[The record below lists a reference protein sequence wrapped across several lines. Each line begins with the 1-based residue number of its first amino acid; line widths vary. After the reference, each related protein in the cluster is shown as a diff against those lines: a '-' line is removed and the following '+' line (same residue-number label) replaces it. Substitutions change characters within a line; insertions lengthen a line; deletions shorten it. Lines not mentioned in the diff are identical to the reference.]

1 MNEQLRPIPLRA
13 DPRLLALRNVASL
26 VRAVIALAIG
36 KLENRGDER
45 SILKNRW
52 PEDTIAPLIL
62 RAATAPNMLAGTPA
76 LAQTIVAD
84 VIATLGPQNA
94 GARLLQSGLQLQ
106 FDRYATILVPS
117 VQALSTQSSFVG
129 EGAPIPIHNLTTA
142 AASLVPRKIG
152 TGVVLTR
159 EMLEASNSQAIVTD
173 VLLRSVA
180 LAFDVIITFGYPP
193 ALVAKT
199 LAQDIPIVCTG
210 AGDPVATGLAQS
222 LARPGGNLTG
232 VTELAAELSA
242 KRLEILKEAVPNLK
256 KAAMLFNA
264 ADLGMTLRSRAA
276 EAAAKVLNVSVQS
289 LGVREPSDFGDAFAE
304 MTRSPPD
311 AILMVSDTLTGLN
324 RKLVMEFA
332 ANNRLPAMYE
342 FGYLVRDG
350 GLMSYGPNLRET
362 GKIVGDLVARILRG
376 ARPADLPL
384 EQPTHFEFIV
394 NLKTAKSIGFIF
406 PPALLARADEAIE

>member
-1 MNEQLRPIPLRA
+1 MRRREFIAGCCASAAWSLIARAQPQPRTYRVELLASRPIGDSEERRIAIREVLAEQGFVEGRNLLFE
-13 DPRLLALRNVASL
+13 PRWGDFLSENVEAL
-26 VRAVIALAIG
+26 
-36 KLENRGDER
+36 K
-45 SILKNRW
+45 
-52 PEDTIAPLIL
+52 
-62 RAATAPNMLAGTPA
+62 AAR
-76 LAQTIVAD
+76 V
-84 VIATLGPQNA
+84 
-94 GARLLQSGLQLQ
+94 
-106 FDRYATILVPS
+106 
-117 VQALSTQSSFVG
+117 
-129 EGAPIPIHNLTTA
+129 
-142 AASLVPRKIG
+142 
-152 TGVVLTR
+152 
-159 EMLEASNSQAIVTD
+159 
-173 VLLRSVA
+173 
-180 LAFDVIITFGYPP
+180 DVIITFGYPP
-193 ALVAKT
+193 SLAAKT
-199 LAQDIPIVCTG
+199 LAKDIPIVCTG

-289 LGVREPSDFGDAFAE
+289 LGVREPSDFGNAFAE

-342 FGYLVRDG
+342 FGFLVRDG

>member
-1 MNEQLRPIPLRA
+1 MRRREFIAGCCASAAWSLIARAQPQPRTYRVGLLASRPIGDSEERRIAIREVLAEQGFVEGRNLLFE
-13 DPRLLALRNVASL
+13 PRWGNFLSENVEAL
-26 VRAVIALAIG
+26 
-36 KLENRGDER
+36 K
-45 SILKNRW
+45 
-52 PEDTIAPLIL
+52 
-62 RAATAPNMLAGTPA
+62 AAR
-76 LAQTIVAD
+76 V
-84 VIATLGPQNA
+84 
-94 GARLLQSGLQLQ
+94 
-106 FDRYATILVPS
+106 
-117 VQALSTQSSFVG
+117 
-129 EGAPIPIHNLTTA
+129 
-142 AASLVPRKIG
+142 
-152 TGVVLTR
+152 
-159 EMLEASNSQAIVTD
+159 
-173 VLLRSVA
+173 
-180 LAFDVIITFGYPP
+180 DVIITFGYPP
-193 ALVAKT
+193 SLAAKT
-199 LAQDIPIVCTG
+199 LAKDIPIVCTG

-289 LGVREPSDFGDAFAE
+289 LGVREPSDFGNAFAE

-342 FGYLVRDG
+342 FGFLVRDG

-394 NLKTAKSIGFIF
+394 NLKTANSIGFIF

>member
-1 MNEQLRPIPLRA
+1 MRRREFIAGCCASAAWSLIARAQPQPRTYRVGLLASRPIGDSEERRIAIREVLAEQGFVEGRNLLFE
-13 DPRLLALRNVASL
+13 PRWGDFLSENVEAL
-26 VRAVIALAIG
+26 
-36 KLENRGDER
+36 K
-45 SILKNRW
+45 
-52 PEDTIAPLIL
+52 
-62 RAATAPNMLAGTPA
+62 AAR
-76 LAQTIVAD
+76 V
-84 VIATLGPQNA
+84 
-94 GARLLQSGLQLQ
+94 
-106 FDRYATILVPS
+106 
-117 VQALSTQSSFVG
+117 
-129 EGAPIPIHNLTTA
+129 
-142 AASLVPRKIG
+142 
-152 TGVVLTR
+152 
-159 EMLEASNSQAIVTD
+159 
-173 VLLRSVA
+173 
-180 LAFDVIITFGYPP
+180 DVIITFGYPP
-193 ALVAKT
+193 ALAAKT
-199 LAQDIPIVCTG
+199 LAKDIPIVCTG

-264 ADLGMTLRSRAA
+264 ADLGMTLRSRTA

-289 LGVREPSDFGDAFAE
+289 LGVREPSDFGNAFAE

-342 FGYLVRDG
+342 FGFLVRDG